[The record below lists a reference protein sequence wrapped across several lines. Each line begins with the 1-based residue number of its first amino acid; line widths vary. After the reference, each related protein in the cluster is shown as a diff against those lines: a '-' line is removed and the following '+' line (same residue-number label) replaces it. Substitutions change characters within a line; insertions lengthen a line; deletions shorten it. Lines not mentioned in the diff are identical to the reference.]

1 MDRVTYKK
9 SRIAALIL
17 GIGLFSIILIGMV
30 IGIVYQAIIC
40 QPVVDNVHIDYNSDC
55 RNKSYIVSGI
65 FIANHKTLTMKD
77 CIKDIDAIINVDT
90 DHVISS
96 HCTQFNITNQPFQYI
111 LNRVDEI
118 YQMIDQLILS
128 GKRILITSRNGN
140 SRPPLVT
147 IIYLMKKHHLS
158 FKESLH
164 LLKKQRKSVWI
175 NFGFLQQLAVLEKYS
190 DLLELIDPTDLW
202 PLTENKIYNC

>member
-9 SRIAALIL
+9 TRVAAVIL
-17 GIGLFSIILIGMV
+17 SICLLSIVLFGMV
-30 IGIVYQAIIC
+30 IGIIYQAIIC
-40 QPVVDNVHIDYNSDC
+40 QPIVDNAHIDYNSDC
-55 RNKSYIVSGI
+55 RNKTYIVSGI

-90 DHVISS
+90 LYVITT
-96 HCTQFNITNQPFQYI
+96 HCTQFNITNEPSQFI
-111 LNRVDEI
+111 LDRVDEI
-118 YQMIDQLILS
+118 YQIIDRLIIS

-147 IIYLMKKHHLS
+147 IIYLMKKHNIS

-175 NFGFLQQLAVLEKYS
+175 NFGFLQQLAILEKNINLMDIS
-190 DLLELIDPTDLW
+190 NILW
-202 PLTENKIYNC
+202 PLIENKIYSC